1 MPFAACS
8 KPGCENEG
16 LNVFEYSRRYGIWR
30 RRRPSKTQHK
40 ARCPSCRSGIA
51 LGEPTRL
58 QGDDSEIAR
67 RLEEV
72 FRSARDRGGLR
83 DRIDNLL
90 SYRDFDIGRSRYL
103 RTLASLAP
111 RMRDYHS
118 YCNAELLTK
127 DYLKRFD
134 RLFRDGNGGEKPD
147 ALPGSPFNGVA
158 TLHTDAMS
166 ISLRKPKKS
175 YTSRHQ
181 QFEVLV
187 TALRIDRSHDK
198 TEERGSTYF
207 ILAAHPFVVLEKGDR
222 SQKRDRLRGEMFDDA
237 VLPVAE
243 RRYDHLLHEGIDHGK
258 DARLERDESYV
269 AAEALFMRQDYA
281 ELAHFMVVKDLTKRF
296 RRVALCMDGNKRAY
310 RSAAAVFAEDMRT
323 GCDDGGMECRRAE
336 IAIVQAQRRSGGRVS
351 SEEQDEF
358 CDRENERVAGEWE
371 DRLAGEMEKGGAVD
385 LGDKDRELRTAKAKV
400 DLFRQVTQGGFSD
413 GGTWG
418 WRKRPTQKGNRI
430 LAVLWLSQGP
440 DRKGL
445 PNRTIEAF
453 LRRASLQSVDTAIKE
468 FRDSVPPA
476 RRPENRAA
484 GNQSYYR
491 SSQNAEVTL
500 CHLWL
505 FCFLSNY
512 QRLRIEPRKQRAG
525 LLGLMRRE
533 DRDGFRIARRLQF
546 QLGRDHAI
554 EITEKTGHGQET
566 LPRRRSAGTV
576 LPAVGSSGSG
586 GRQRGPAL
594 AV

>member
-1 MPFAACS
+1 
-8 KPGCENEG
+8 
-16 LNVFEYSRRYGIWR
+16 
-30 RRRPSKTQHK
+30 
-40 ARCPSCRSGIA
+40 
-51 LGEPTRL
+51 
-58 QGDDSEIAR
+58 
-67 RLEEV
+67 
-72 FRSARDRGGLR
+72 
-83 DRIDNLL
+83 
-90 SYRDFDIGRSRYL
+90 
-103 RTLASLAP
+103 
-111 RMRDYHS
+111 MRDYHS

-371 DRLAGEMEKGGAVD
+371 DRLAGEMENGGRRRCRSRGQGPGIANGEGEGGSLPASDAGRLFGRRNMGVAQAPD
-385 LGDKDRELRTAKAKV
+385 PEGKSHSCGALALAGARPERTAEQDDRSIPAA
-400 DLFRQVTQGGFSD
+400 RQ
-413 GGTWG
+413 
-418 WRKRPTQKGNRI
+418 
-430 LAVLWLSQGP
+430 
-440 DRKGL
+440 
-445 PNRTIEAF
+445 
-453 LRRASLQSVDTAIKE
+453 
-468 FRDSVPPA
+468 
-476 RRPENRAA
+476 
-484 GNQSYYR
+484 
-491 SSQNAEVTL
+491 
-500 CHLWL
+500 
-505 FCFLSNY
+505 
-512 QRLRIEPRKQRAG
+512 
-525 LLGLMRRE
+525 
-533 DRDGFRIARRLQF
+533 
-546 QLGRDHAI
+546 
-554 EITEKTGHGQET
+554 
-566 LPRRRSAGTV
+566 
-576 LPAVGSSGSG
+576 PAVRGHCHKGVPGFGS
-586 GRQRGPAL
+586 ACE
-594 AV
+594 AA